1 MSWLL
6 LSLDRAEVYSLHD
19 ELLDMRRR
27 YWRDRKVPWNL
38 HDTVA
43 G

>member
-6 LSLDRAEVYSLHD
+6 LSLDRADVHSLHV
-19 ELLDMRRR
+19 ELLDMRRW
-27 YWRDRKVPWNL
+27 YWRDREVPWNL
-38 HDTVA
+38 RDTAA